1 MDGRGGDLMI
11 RKKKKLSAAEV
22 LLYGIVTLIVIVCT
36 YPFVN
41 VLACSV
47 SGKAAVL
54 GGKVTFYP
62 IDFQLDSYREIFR
75 QQSIWLSMRV
85 SFVVTLSGTALGL
98 LLTIAAAYALSKE
111 KLKGRKI
118 ISGFL
123 LFTMYFGGGII
134 PTFIVVHGLGMYDTY
149 AALVVPSAMSVFN
162 FIVMRTFFRELP
174 KELEEAALIDGA
186 GDLKVLFQIALPLS
200 VPIIATIGLFYAV
213 GYWNDYFSS
222 LIYIQSGEKF
232 SLQLRLRQMLFA
244 NELNAASMAAEGI
257 GNQAMSESLK
267 MATIVFATLPII
279 VVYPWLQKYFVK
291 GVMLGSV
298 KG

>member
-1 MDGRGGDLMI
+1 MT
-11 RKKKKLSAAEV
+11 RKKKKLSAVEI
-22 LLYGIVTLIVIVCT
+22 LLYAAVTLIVIVCT
-36 YPFVN
+36 YPFLN

-75 QQSIWLSMRV
+75 QQSIWVSMQV
-85 SFVVTLSGTALGL
+85 TCVVTLSGTMLGL
-98 LLTIAAAYALSKE
+98 VLTIAAAYALSKE

-134 PTFIVVHGLGMYDTY
+134 PTFIVVRSLGMYDTY

-186 GDLKVLFQIALPLS
+186 GDMKVLFQIALPLS

-222 LIYIQSGEKF
+222 LIYIQSAEKF

-244 NELNAASMAAEGI
+244 NELNQASMAAEGM
-257 GNQAMSESLK
+257 GTQAMSESLK
-267 MATIVFATLPII
+267 MATVVFATLPII
-279 VVYPWLQKYFVK
+279 LVYPWLQKYFVK

>member
-1 MDGRGGDLMI
+1 
-11 RKKKKLSAAEV
+11 
-22 LLYGIVTLIVIVCT
+22 
-36 YPFVN
+36 
-41 VLACSV
+41 
-47 SGKAAVL
+47 
-54 GGKVTFYP
+54 
-62 IDFQLDSYREIFR
+62 
-75 QQSIWLSMRV
+75 
-85 SFVVTLSGTALGL
+85 
-98 LLTIAAAYALSKE
+98 
-111 KLKGRKI
+111 
-118 ISGFL
+118 
-123 LFTMYFGGGII
+123 
-134 PTFIVVHGLGMYDTY
+134 MYDTY

-186 GDLKVLFQIALPLS
+186 GDMKVLFQIALPLS

-244 NELNAASMAAEGI
+244 NELNQASMAAEGM
-257 GNQAMSESLK
+257 GTQAMSESLK

>member
-1 MDGRGGDLMI
+1 MRG
-11 RKKKKLSAAEV
+11 KKRKLSFGEA
-22 LLYGIVTLIVIVCT
+22 LLYVIITLIVILCT
-36 YPFVN
+36 YPFLN

-62 IDFQLDSYREIFR
+62 IDFQLDSYREIFK

-98 LLTIAAAYALSKE
+98 ALTIAAAYALSKE

-186 GDLKVLFQIALPLS
+186 GDMKVLFQIALPLS

-244 NELNAASMAAEGI
+244 NELNQASMAAEGM
-257 GNQAMSESLK
+257 GTQAMSESLK

>member
-1 MDGRGGDLMI
+1 MI

>member
-1 MDGRGGDLMI
+1 MRG
-11 RKKKKLSAAEV
+11 KKRKLSFGEA
-22 LLYGIVTLIVIVCT
+22 LLYVIITLIVILCT
-36 YPFVN
+36 YPFLN

-62 IDFQLDSYREIFR
+62 IDFQLDSYREIFK

-98 LLTIAAAYALSKE
+98 ALTIAAAYALSKE

-186 GDLKVLFQIALPLS
+186 GDMKVLFQIGRAH
-200 VPIIATIGLFYAV
+200 V
-213 GYWNDYFSS
+213 
-222 LIYIQSGEKF
+222 
-232 SLQLRLRQMLFA
+232 
-244 NELNAASMAAEGI
+244 
-257 GNQAMSESLK
+257 
-267 MATIVFATLPII
+267 
-279 VVYPWLQKYFVK
+279 
-291 GVMLGSV
+291 
-298 KG
+298 

>member
-1 MDGRGGDLMI
+1 MRG
-11 RKKKKLSAAEV
+11 KKRKLSFGEV
-22 LLYGIVTLIVIVCT
+22 LLYVIITLIVILCT
-36 YPFVN
+36 YPFLN

-62 IDFQLDSYREIFR
+62 IDFQLDSYREIFK

-98 LLTIAAAYALSKE
+98 ALTIAAAYALSKE

-186 GDLKVLFQIALPLS
+186 GDMKVLFQIALPLS

-244 NELNAASMAAEGI
+244 NELNQASVAAEGM
-257 GNQAMSESLK
+257 GTQAMSESLK

>member
-1 MDGRGGDLMI
+1 MT
-11 RKKKKLSAAEV
+11 RKKKKLSVAEV
-22 LLYGIVTLIVIVCT
+22 LLYVIVTLIVIVCT
-36 YPFVN
+36 YPFLN

-62 IDFQLDSYREIFR
+62 IDFQLDAYREIFR
-75 QQSIWLSMRV
+75 QQSVWLSMQV
-85 SFVVTLSGTALGL
+85 TCVVTLSGTALGL
-98 LLTIAAAYALSKE
+98 VLTIAAAYALSKE

-134 PTFIVVHGLGMYDTY
+134 PTFIVVRSLGMYDTY

-186 GDLKVLFQIALPLS
+186 GDMKVLFQIALPLS

-222 LIYIQSGEKF
+222 LIYIQSAEKF

-244 NELNAASMAAEGI
+244 NELNQASMAAEGM
-257 GNQAMSESLK
+257 GTQAMSESLK
-267 MATIVFATLPII
+267 MATVVFATLPII
-279 VVYPWLQKYFVK
+279 LVYPWLQKYFVK

>member
-1 MDGRGGDLMI
+1 MT
-11 RKKKKLSAAEV
+11 RKKKKMSAAET
-22 LLYGIVTLIVIVCT
+22 LLYVIVTLIVVICI
-36 YPFVN
+36 YPFLN

-62 IDFQLDSYREIFR
+62 IDFQLDAYREIFK
-75 QQSIWLSMRV
+75 QQSVWLSMQV
-85 SFVVTLSGTALGL
+85 TCVVTLSGTMLGL
-98 LLTIAAAYALSKE
+98 VLTIAAAYALSKE

-134 PTFIVVHGLGMYDTY
+134 PTFIVVRSLGMYDTY

-186 GDLKVLFQIALPLS
+186 GDMKVLFQIALPLS

-222 LIYIQSGEKF
+222 LIYIQSAEKF

-244 NELNAASMAAEGI
+244 NELNQASMAAEGM
-257 GNQAMSESLK
+257 GTQAMSESLK
-267 MATIVFATLPII
+267 MATVVFATLPII
-279 VVYPWLQKYFVK
+279 LVYPWLQKYFVK

>member
-1 MDGRGGDLMI
+1 MRG
-11 RKKKKLSAAEV
+11 KKRKLSFGEA
-22 LLYGIVTLIVIVCT
+22 LLYVIITLIVILCT
-36 YPFVN
+36 YPFLN

-62 IDFQLDSYREIFR
+62 IDFQLDSYREIFK

-98 LLTIAAAYALSKE
+98 ALTIAAAYALSKE

-186 GDLKVLFQIALPLS
+186 GDMKVLFQIALPLS

-244 NELNAASMAAEGI
+244 NELNQASMAAEGM
-257 GNQAMSESLK
+257 GTQAMPESLK

-279 VVYPWLQKYFVK
+279 GVYPWLQKFFVK

>member
-1 MDGRGGDLMI
+1 MRG
-11 RKKKKLSAAEV
+11 KKRKLSFAEV
-22 LLYGIVTLIVIVCT
+22 LLYVIITLIVILCT
-36 YPFVN
+36 YPFLN

-62 IDFQLDSYREIFR
+62 IDFQLDSYREIFK

-98 LLTIAAAYALSKE
+98 ALTIAAAYALSKE

-186 GDLKVLFQIALPLS
+186 GDMKVLFQIALPLS

-244 NELNAASMAAEGI
+244 NELNQASMAAEGM
-257 GNQAMSESLK
+257 GTQAMSESLK

>member
-1 MDGRGGDLMI
+1 MRGEK
-11 RKKKKLSAAEV
+11 RKLSFGEA
-22 LLYGIVTLIVIVCT
+22 LLYVIITLIVILCT
-36 YPFVN
+36 YPFLN

-62 IDFQLDSYREIFR
+62 IDFQLDSYREIFK

-98 LLTIAAAYALSKE
+98 ALTIAAAYALSKE

-186 GDLKVLFQIALPLS
+186 GDMKVLFQIALPLS

-244 NELNAASMAAEGI
+244 NELNQASMAAEGM
-257 GNQAMSESLK
+257 GTQAMPESLK

>member
-1 MDGRGGDLMI
+1 MT
-11 RKKKKLSAAEV
+11 RKKKKMSAAET
-22 LLYGIVTLIVIVCT
+22 LLYVIVTLIVVICI
-36 YPFVN
+36 YPFLN

-62 IDFQLDSYREIFR
+62 IYFQLDAYREIFK
-75 QQSIWLSMRV
+75 QQSVWLSMQV
-85 SFVVTLSGTALGL
+85 TCVVTLSGTMLGL
-98 LLTIAAAYALSKE
+98 VLTIAAAYALSKE

-118 ISGFL
+118 ISGFM

-134 PTFIVVHGLGMYDTY
+134 PTFIVVRGLGMYDTY

-186 GDLKVLFQIALPLS
+186 GDMKVLFQIALPLS

-222 LIYIQSGEKF
+222 LIYIQSAEKF

-244 NELNAASMAAEGI
+244 NELNQASMAAEGM
-257 GNQAMSESLK
+257 GTQAMSESLK
-267 MATIVFATLPII
+267 MATVVFATLPII
-279 VVYPWLQKYFVK
+279 LVYPWLQKYFVK